1 MRTARVKVTRVNVNV
16 ESRSTS
22 TFTRAFQ
29 AFRLFFNTRV
39 NFTYVRRK
47 EKHLSVWESVVWV
60 VLACVI
66 MWSNPYK
73 TETTLERCCVVFCFA
88 VFFCE
93 VCSVGL
99 FFSSDKAFKGMSN
112 PYICC
117 NIRCRCCRQFG
128 LELFL
133 IYISVAFSPI
143 SLLFL
148 KMKLPFARPDDET
161 DRTSFRWLIDLG
173 QGCLLS
179 ESKGRQMTECSDLLW
194 NLIACGGLYTLVFCM
209 CIQHRLC
216 NIIAFVIWSH
226 SCWYSRQHRYFGC
239 LQCILDVL

>member
-47 EKHLSVWESVVWV
+47 EKHVSVCESVVWV

-93 VCSVGL
+93 VCSVWL

-117 NIRCRCCRQFG
+117 IIVVAVVDCLDLNSVS
-128 LELFL
+128 
-133 IYISVAFSPI
+133 YIH
-143 SLLFL
+143 
-148 KMKLPFARPDDET
+148 
-161 DRTSFRWLIDLG
+161 
-173 QGCLLS
+173 LS
-179 ESKGRQMTECSDLLW
+179 
-194 NLIACGGLYTLVFCM
+194 
-209 CIQHRLC
+209 
-216 NIIAFVIWSH
+216 
-226 SCWYSRQHRYFGC
+226 C
-239 LQCILDVL
+239 LQSNKLIIFKNEITICSTWWWDR

>member
-39 NFTYVRRK
+39 NFTYVRTK
-47 EKHLSVWESVVWV
+47 EKYLSVCESVVWV
-60 VLACVI
+60 VLTCVI

-73 TETTLERCCVVFCFA
+73 TETTLERCCVVFCLA

-93 VCSVGL
+93 VCSVWL

-117 NIRCRCCRQFG
+117 DIRCRCCRLFG
-128 LELFL
+128 LELF
-133 IYISVAFSPI
+133 F
-143 SLLFL
+143 
-148 KMKLPFARPDDET
+148 
-161 DRTSFRWLIDLG
+161 
-173 QGCLLS
+173 
-179 ESKGRQMTECSDLLW
+179 
-194 NLIACGGLYTLVFCM
+194 LYTSQLPSA
-209 CIQHRLC
+209 L
-216 NIIAFVIWSH
+216 NKLKSNKLIIFKNEITISSTW
-226 SCWYSRQHRYFGC
+226 WWDR
-239 LQCILDVL
+239 